1 MSAAPPIPRAE
12 REGLGIL
19 REVEHPGCARGLW
32 LHPWMWDLGGNGAG
46 DPGASCPSAPGHCS
60 RAVGSP
66 ENTCRGFPWVFPY
79 CCQGYPSWTPEPQ
92 KQQQLGTVWV
102 LGFPTGNSPRTWT
115 PGLVPLTL
123 CRECSSQAGSGAPAA
138 PWDVSALTPVPIPL
152 KDSNQG
158 SQKASP
164 TGISRAG
171 PSRAWSRGGNT
182 QQCKWGI

>member
-19 REVEHPGCARGLW
+19 REVEHPGHARGLW
-32 LHPWMWDLGGNGAG
+32 LHPWMWDSGGNGAG

-102 LGFPTGNSPRTWT
+102 LGFPAGNSPRTWT
-115 PGLVPLTL
+115 SGLVPVPGMLIPGWLRGTCCSLGCVSSDSCAHPSQGLQSRIPESLTH
-123 CRECSSQAGSGAPAA
+123 GN
-138 PWDVSALTPVPIPL
+138 I
-152 KDSNQG
+152 
-158 SQKASP
+158 
-164 TGISRAG
+164 
-171 PSRAWSRGGNT
+171 PSRAQQGLEQGGKYT
-182 QQCKWGI
+182 TM